1 MGNDSEAQKP
11 NPVAF
16 RLMWGLV
23 VVVAI
28 GSVWVVW
35 DAYNEQ
41 VERSQAGIFDA
52 DAPEVGFRPAE
63 QGPDHEMDAPIG
75 AISLGLKANLAG
87 VETAVPNRPHNI
99 DEVRSRKIGDGF
111 TRRRSFTISTD
122 ANGIRIADDMAGKG
136 HTYMG
141 RKNGFRIVTM
151 GASESFGWG
160 VPYEQSYPAHL
171 ANLLGVEVVN
181 ASAPAGITGQMV
193 RWAQKYLSQLEPDL
207 VIYALRPP
215 YPEKDP
221 AGMFAKELKSL
232 SDTAGDAQLVV
243 VLPALSTFDLQ
254 IPEIIEAYAGA
265 EDPIAADVAA
275 VAKAL
280 DPIPVIGLTKY
291 FRAAQATYAGAKTG
305 EVIVTM
311 KTVDGNQVLTTAEG
325 EEVLSAVAP
334 EIPKT
339 ERFFGPPP
347 PIIAK
352 EVLAAFEERPN
363 MREALFFD
371 GGHPDEEGYRL
382 MAEVIAGVLK
392 EKALVPAAAA
402 RP

>member
-1 MGNDSEAQKP
+1 MGSEAEEKGP
-11 NPVAF
+11 NPIAF
-16 RLMWGLV
+16 RLVWGLV
-23 VVVAI
+23 VAVAI
-28 GSVWVVW
+28 GCVWVVW
-35 DAYNEQ
+35 SAYDEQ
-41 VERSQAGIFDA
+41 VERSEAGIFDA
-52 DAPEVGFRPAE
+52 EAPEVGFRPAE

-87 VETAVPNRPHNI
+87 VETTVPDRPHNI

-111 TRRRSFTISTD
+111 KRRRSFTISTD
-122 ANGIRIADDMAGKG
+122 VDGIRIPDALAGKG

-141 RKNGFRIVTM
+141 RKEGFRIVTM

-171 ANLLGVEVVN
+171 SSLLGLEVVN

-193 RWAQKYLSQLEPDL
+193 RWAQKYLSQLDPDV

-232 SDTAGDAQLVV
+232 SEAAGDAQLVV

-275 VAKAL
+275 VSTAL

-291 FRAAQATYAGAKTG
+291 FRAAQETYSGAKAD

-311 KTVDGNQVLTTAEG
+311 HTVDGNQLLKTASG
-325 EEVLSAVAP
+325 EQILSAVAP

-352 EVLAAFEERPN
+352 EVLAEFEARPK
-363 MREALFFD
+363 MREAMFFD
-371 GGHPDEEGYRL
+371 GGHPDAEGYRL
-382 MAEVIAGVLK
+382 MAEVIASVLK
-392 EKALVPAAAA
+392 EQGLVPSAAA